1 MDENLKKILSE
12 FDKLKGQ
19 FVITDFGN
27 VVHRLIAIGADE
39 TDYYYV
45 TYDGRK
51 KHWNTC
57 VGRIIP
63 LKGKID
69 DEHYNEFIRLA
80 KLNHNDQE
88 TILGHNPDDHIP
100 RMEGDDRPPVTYRE
114 LSAMH
119 RRDMENIKSP
129 NRFLTEVCWDLN

>member
-19 FVITDFGN
+19 FVITESH
-27 VVHRLIAIGADE
+27 VVHRLIAIGTDE
-39 TDYYYV
+39 TDYYYI

-80 KLNHNDQE
+80 KLNHNDQA
-88 TILGHNPDDHIP
+88 TILGHNPDDYIP
-100 RMEGDDRPPVTYRE
+100 RMQGDDRPPVTYRE
-114 LSAMH
+114 LSAEE
-119 RRDMENIKSP
+119 RWKI
-129 NRFLTEVCWDLN
+129 LNLQTGF